1 MPTLRYLRTSHDF
14 LYQHLQHLPF
24 NKLVAMEIGEGL
36 VPSLSVMNQQSWL
49 LKTAAIE
56 LKVTAQSR
64 QRSHTQRLL
73 ALLLNEPSALGSL
86 TSSLMPDL
94 SRTVN
99 EDTTAMNISQS
110 LYQTSLYGAE
120 PSTNPLQ
127 MRRKILSLLDSV
139 EFTQEFPD
147 VLQLNYFDQGVTE
160 RVIASCEQKS
170 DETGVVYCN
179 VRELHRLLNNEISS
193 AQGAATAGQK
203 NFLLQA
209 SARNS

>member
-1 MPTLRYLRTSHDF
+1 
-14 LYQHLQHLPF
+14 
-24 NKLVAMEIGEGL
+24 
-36 VPSLSVMNQQSWL
+36 
-49 LKTAAIE
+49 
-56 LKVTAQSR
+56 
-64 QRSHTQRLL
+64 
-73 ALLLNEPSALGSL
+73 
-86 TSSLMPDL
+86 
-94 SRTVN
+94 
-99 EDTTAMNISQS
+99 MNISQS

>member
-1 MPTLRYLRTSHDF
+1 
-14 LYQHLQHLPF
+14 
-24 NKLVAMEIGEGL
+24 MEIGEGL

-99 EDTTAMNISQS
+99 EDPTAMNISQS